1 MLVFLLVYFCIGII
15 FGSFSTVLIER
26 WHSWKWGILMWRS
39 ECPKC
44 NHILGGT
51 DLVPIFSY
59 LYTWWKCAHC
69 NNKVSSFYP
78 IAEFFIGSI
87 FAILCYAGMRIGLD
101 PLGLKMILLVGFWF
115 VTGVY
120 VLYDMRYMEIPD
132 QIMVPAIYLLLLI
145 PFLSLIFI
153 GYSEYVFH
161 MFDISIFDRF
171 NGAIILYTFFYIQI
185 FIPWGYYLLRKK
197 DYRNLWKLTM
207 WYITFPIVI
216 LIDIFRSKKKEDES
230 IDIPVWIGWWDLR
243 IAIFIGLTMGIL
255 HGVTSFA
262 IAYILGSIVWISL
275 LIFNFLKWKK
285 IE

>member
-1 MLVFLLVYFCIGII
+1 
-15 FGSFSTVLIER
+15 
-26 WHSWKWGILMWRS
+26 
-39 ECPKC
+39 
-44 NHILGGT
+44 
-51 DLVPIFSY
+51 
-59 LYTWWKCAHC
+59 
-69 NNKVSSFYP
+69 
-78 IAEFFIGSI
+78 
-87 FAILCYAGMRIGLD
+87 
-101 PLGLKMILLVGFWF
+101 
-115 VTGVY
+115 
-120 VLYDMRYMEIPD
+120 
-132 QIMVPAIYLLLLI
+132 
-145 PFLSLIFI
+145 
-153 GYSEYVFH
+153 

-285 IE
+285 TESQIPFWPFLALWWILSIVYYREIELFYNIYFNYVNK